1 MILRKALDKV
11 LVESQLP
18 NIKKAEDDLVQEL
31 RDKSVNE
38 KEAAHEK
45 EAATGREL
53 QLLVEDLNELL
64 QEVRYCTLYYY
75 LVSLRF
81 REYDPVFF

>member
-1 MILRKALDKV
+1 M

-18 NIKKAEDDLVQEL
+18 NVKKAEDDLVQEL
-31 RDKSVNE
+31 RDRSVSLTQLAN
-38 KEAAHEK
+38 EK

-64 QEVRYCTLYYY
+64 QEVFDFKLLLQAVKNFTA
-75 LVSLRF
+75 
-81 REYDPVFF
+81 